1 MTRHS
6 AFFMNGGAGRHISS
20 IPALELYAKEN
31 PEDDFIV
38 VCEGGTDAY
47 KGHPLLHFRAYDNWH
62 KNLFQDLLKN
72 RNLVSP
78 EPYRVWEYYNQK
90 CSLAEAYDIAIN
102 KKGLRKLPK
111 PNLYISKEELLTA
124 RSMLAEVK
132 EKTGK
137 NKLVLIQPFGRGA
150 EKKSESEVVDL
161 TGRSIELKNLWSII
175 KKLSKDYGVIVM
187 SEFGLEFK
195 THGGINKPV
204 ALPLNTHIRIWAAMI
219 KQVDHFVG
227 CDSVG
232 QHLAYAFDKTMTVL
246 IGSTFPIN
254 TSFPNDDKVDII
266 DLGEKSRIYSPI
278 RITSDEY
285 SDRLNEGIMEMDDN
299 QEQKVV
305 NSINFMLKNKH
316 KKK

>member
-1 MTRHS
+1 M
-6 AFFMNGGAGRHISS
+6 
-20 IPALELYAKEN
+20 
-31 PEDDFIV
+31 
-38 VCEGGTDAY
+38 
-47 KGHPLLHFRAYDNWH
+47 HFRAYDNWH

>member
-1 MTRHS
+1 
-6 AFFMNGGAGRHISS
+6 
-20 IPALELYAKEN
+20 
-31 PEDDFIV
+31 
-38 VCEGGTDAY
+38 
-47 KGHPLLHFRAYDNWH
+47 
-62 KNLFQDLLKN
+62 
-72 RNLVSP
+72 
-78 EPYRVWEYYNQK
+78 
-90 CSLAEAYDIAIN
+90 
-102 KKGLRKLPK
+102 
-111 PNLYISKEELLTA
+111 
-124 RSMLAEVK
+124 
-132 EKTGK
+132 
-137 NKLVLIQPFGRGA
+137 
-150 EKKSESEVVDL
+150 
-161 TGRSIELKNLWSII
+161 
-175 KKLSKDYGVIVM
+175 
-187 SEFGLEFK
+187 
-195 THGGINKPV
+195 
-204 ALPLNTHIRIWAAMI
+204 MI